1 MAKEVQPID
10 MVTDVYIPAVI
21 IAALFVI
28 NGIVLFFIFKKRK
41 DIDYNDISDEVQ
53 APSVSHQQQHNVASV
68 EAGHPIELETL

>member
-53 APSVSHQQQHNVASV
+53 APSASHQQHNVASV